1 MSSIVL
7 DLQNEVTK
15 PDCDIVNVLRKA
27 HLIAAK
33 LNLQEFDKWIMFE
46 LNGYNDS
53 CRIDDFPEYR
63 KLKGLL
69 KGYNPHRGW
78 IPILIPDDKTEEIL
92 CQKALPNSVSEILLM
107 NNEKDAQPTFEYTGE
122 NLAKICQWINP
133 PYPTRIVVEFP
144 KTAVA
149 DVIEKVKNT
158 VLEWTIRLETEGILG
173 EDMVFNDNEKETA
186 KAIPQTVNNY
196 YGNVINGSVDHS
208 AVISGDNNVVTFTF
222 EKASQAVAEIES
234 SINGETIAADDRETA
249 LEMLSDIK
257 DKLVQQKKPS
267 IIKSALIGL
276 KDFLIG
282 VSASATVALIQ
293 AKIQGL
299 F

>member
-133 PYPTRIVVEFP
+133 PYPTRIVVEFS

-149 DVIEKVKNT
+149 DVVEKVKNT
-158 VLEWTIRLETEGILG
+158 VLEWTIKLETEGILG
-173 EDMVFNDNEKETA
+173 ENMMFSDTEKETA

-196 YGNVINGSVDHS
+196 YGNVINGSVDYS
-208 AVISGDNNVVTFTF
+208 AVISGDNNAVTFTI
-222 EKASQAVAEIES
+222 EKASQAVADIES
-234 SINGETIAADDRETA
+234 SIKSETIAADDRETA

-257 DKLVQQKKPS
+257 DKLSQQKKPS

-282 VSASATVALIQ
+282 VSASATVALVQ

>member
-33 LNLQEFDKWIMFE
+33 LNLQEFDKWITCE
-46 LNGYNDS
+46 LNGYKNGDEV
-53 CRIDDFPEYR
+53 PKYR
-63 KLKGLL
+63 EIRGVLKAFNP
-69 KGYNPHRGW
+69 YNGW
-78 IPILIPDDKTEEIL
+78 IPTLIPDAELESSICKRHI
-92 CQKALPNSVSEILLM
+92 PNSISEIVLLCSKG
-107 NNEKDAQPTFEYTGE
+107 KDGLISEFTGE
-122 NLAKICQWINP
+122 QLDFFN
-133 PYPTRIVVEFP
+133 RIFDMSLPMRFALHLSNSAVE
-144 KTAVA
+144 
-149 DVIEKVKNT
+149 DIIEKVKNT
-158 VLEWTIRLETEGILG
+158 VLEWTIKLESEGILG
-173 EDMVFNDNEKETA
+173 ENMVFSDTEKETA

-208 AVISGDNNVVTFTF
+208 AVISGDNNAVTFTF

-257 DKLVQQKKPS
+257 DKLSQQKKPS

-282 VSASATVALIQ
+282 VSASATVALVQ